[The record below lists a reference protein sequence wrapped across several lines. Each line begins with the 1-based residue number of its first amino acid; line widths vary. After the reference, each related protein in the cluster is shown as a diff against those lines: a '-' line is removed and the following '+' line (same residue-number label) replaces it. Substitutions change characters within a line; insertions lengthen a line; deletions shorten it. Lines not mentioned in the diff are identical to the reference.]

1 MIVVVDWL
9 EKLRKNAEKAKIRE
23 EKEKEK
29 KQMEEIERKNR
40 KLNEEIRKE
49 KKKIRKR
56 NLLYNIIVLEV
67 FHEKNFIKLVII
79 IFSYKLWWN

>member
-1 MIVVVDWL
+1 MVYGLLLKSFLHLLVLETMIVVVDWL

-49 KKKIRKR
+49 KKKLEKEI
-56 NLLYNIIVLEV
+56 YYII
-67 FHEKNFIKLVII
+67 
-79 IFSYKLWWN
+79 